1 MNELKKPNRSLK
13 TILMIWFLIFSIVP
27 LAFLTGYSIKNYEK
41 AIDNELMQRLTGNA
55 REISVI
61 MSDFKNTLIQKRN
74 RYFEDTKLL
83 ELISKN
89 QINGLKNYSQDLI
102 KSELA
107 NTLNF
112 FDAKGQLVI
121 SVFKD
126 AAGNARDFT
135 PDKQASIYLP
145 DETLKS
151 LGTVDEKIYIDFSV
165 EKKLTLIILTKLG
178 SKNNKNIGFIE
189 QSLELDKEFFSK
201 LKQRMKLELLVL
213 KKNGEVAISSHE
225 DFNLYR
231 KDYFNQHVQ
240 PDSNIFFDLNIRDIS
255 YGFIVYPVKWGES
268 EFYLAIGAS
277 KTESKSVLKKVNY
290 AFYSVVGIVIILL
303 VIMTLII
310 SNIVLKPL
318 NELVKATENIQNKD
332 TITEIPIKSDT
343 EIGLLTESFNRMS
356 KNVVQARLDLKKK
369 ILELESINKELMDT
383 QAKLV
388 HSSKMI
394 SLGQL
399 VAGVAHELNNPISF
413 IFSNISHLRD
423 YAERLVKIIES
434 DKKSEIIAKKKTEL
448 EFDYISKDLIKLI
461 GSCEE
466 GAKRTRDIVVGLR
479 NFSRLEEAVVKEAN
493 LQESIE
499 NTLQILSGEIKSRIQ
514 IHKQFSKVP
523 LVQCYASQINQVF
536 MNILSNAVQAIE
548 NQGEI
553 WINIKSSELNGKE
566 AVEIS
571 IQDSGIGMTQNT
583 IEKIFDPF
591 FSTKTVGQGTGLGL
605 SITYGIIQSHGGD
618 IAVKSQ
624 PKVGTEFIITIP
636 VKMNS

>member
-1 MNELKKPNRSLK
+1 MSELKKPNRSLR

-89 QINGLKNYSQDLI
+89 QVAGLKNYSQDLI

-126 AAGNARDFT
+126 AAGNAREFT
-135 PDKQASIYLP
+135 PDKQASIFLP
-145 DETLKS
+145 DDTLKS
-151 LGTVDEKIYIDFSV
+151 LSTVDEKIYIDFSV
-165 EKKLTLIILTKLG
+165 EKKLTLIILTKLI
-178 SKNNKNIGFIE
+178 SKNNKKIGFIE
-189 QSLELDKEFFSK
+189 QSLELDKEFFAK

-225 DFNLYR
+225 DFNLYK

-303 VIMTLII
+303 IIMTLII
-310 SNIVLKPL
+310 SNLVLKPL

-434 DKKSEIIAKKKTEL
+434 DKNSEIIAKKKTEL

-479 NFSRLEEAVVKEAN
+479 NFSRLEEAVVKEAD

-499 NTLQILSGEIKSRIQ
+499 NTLPGGVGAAGRVDRVE
-514 IHKQFSKVP
+514 
-523 LVQCYASQINQVF
+523 
-536 MNILSNAVQAIE
+536 
-548 NQGEI
+548 
-553 WINIKSSELNGKE
+553 ELTAGH
-566 AVEIS
+566 A
-571 IQDSGIGMTQNT
+571 
-583 IEKIFDPF
+583 
-591 FSTKTVGQGTGLGL
+591 GT
-605 SITYGIIQSHGGD
+605 SD
-618 IAVKSQ
+618 RKDSQ
-624 PKVGTEFIITIP
+624 PAVAGASPPRSSRTTAR
-636 VKMNS
+636 